1 MHIQIFDYMEY
12 NLSIDS
18 HIGPWGYSKN
28 FIRNQMSGLKNKP
41 VNVRVSSLGGSV
53 DDALDIRQQFIDHGN
68 VTCYLFGYVASAATI
83 LATGAKKT
91 CMSKYAF
98 YLIHKVSNWIDA
110 WGSYNADQ
118 IQQLIDDLKA
128 NKLENDKMDLVL
140 ANLYAAKCKKK
151 VDEILPILKEGRWL
165 TAQEALEY
173 GFIDEIIEEGSKL
186 NFDDSMKARFN
197 MYQLPSLPAVE
208 NKTVVPEDESVP
220 GWFNNFVNKF
230 FKAQH
235 QKEENDTTQA
245 QNNTHTNTAQKFMKK
260 DYQKVNSILK
270 VDGMEFDKDG
280 KITLTEDQV
289 KAIND
294 HITNIERESSDKDN
308 EISDLKT
315 QNENLKN
322 NDGDD
327 TTKINGDEGN
337 DDDIAKLN
345 SANELF
351 NNVKDLL

>member
-1 MHIQIFDYMEY
+1 MEY

-28 FIRNQMSGLKNKP
+28 YIRSQMSGFKNKP
-41 VNVRVSSLGGSV
+41 VSVRISSLGGSV
-53 DDALDIRQQFIDHGN
+53 DDALDIRQQFQDHGD

-118 IQQLIDDLKA
+118 IQRLIDDLKA

-151 VDEILPILKEGRWL
+151 VSDIRPILKEGRWL

-173 GFIDEIIEEGSKL
+173 GFVDEIIEEGTRL

-197 MYQLPSLPAVE
+197 MYQLPALPAMGNDTEVLE
-208 NKTVVPEDESVP
+208 EESAP
-220 GWFNNFVNKF
+220 NWFNNFVNKF
-230 FKAQH
+230 FKS
-235 QKEENDTTQA
+235 QKSDVATQA
-245 QNNTHTNTAQKFMKK
+245 QNKPLNLSIQMKK
-260 DYQKVNSILK
+260 DYQKVNSILNIEG
-270 VDGMEFDKDG
+270 VEVDKDG
-280 KITLTEDQV
+280 KVTLTEEQV
-289 KAIND
+289 KALND
-294 HITNIERESSDKDN
+294 RITNLEQESSDKDD
-308 EISDLKT
+308 EIAELKK

-322 NDGDD
+322 GDGDE
-327 TTKINGDEGN
+327 TAKINGDEGQGN
-337 DDDIAKLN
+337 DVDKLN
-345 SANELF
+345 TAVEMF
-351 NNVKDLL
+351 NSVKDLL

>member
-1 MHIQIFDYMEY
+1 MEY

-68 VTCYLFGYVASAATI
+68 VTCYLYGYVASAATI
-83 LATGAKKT
+83 LSTGAKKA
-91 CMSKYAF
+91 CMSQYAF

-110 WGSYNADQ
+110 WGNYNADQ

-140 ANLYAAKCKKK
+140 ANLYANKCKKK

-165 TAQEALEY
+165 TAKEALEY
-173 GFIDEIIEEGSKL
+173 GFVDEIIEDGTKL
-186 NFDDSMKARFN
+186 NFDDDMKTRFN
-197 MYQLPSLPAVE
+197 MFHLPELPAPDKKAE
-208 NKTVVPEDESVP
+208 TKDDEAP
-220 GWFNNFVNKF
+220 NWFNNFVNKF
-230 FKAQH
+230 LKPQNT
-235 QKEENDTTQA
+235 ETTQA
-245 QNNTHTNTAQKFMKK
+245 QNKTQINSTQKFMKK

-270 VDGMEFDKDG
+270 LDGMEFDKDG
-280 KITLTEDQV
+280 KVTLTEDQV

-294 HITNIERESSDKDN
+294 HIANIEKESSDKDN

-315 QNENLKN
+315 QNENLKK

-327 TTKINGDEGN
+327 TTHINGDEGD
-337 DDDIAKLN
+337 DDDITKLN
-345 SANELF
+345 SANEMF

>member
-1 MHIQIFDYMEY
+1 MEY

-28 FIRNQMSGLKNKP
+28 YIRSQMSGFRNKP
-41 VNVRVSSLGGSV
+41 VSVRISSLGGSV
-53 DDALDIRQQFIDHGN
+53 DDALDIRQQFQDHGD

-118 IQQLIDDLKA
+118 IQRLIDDLKA

-151 VDEILPILKEGRWL
+151 VSDILPILKEGRWL

-173 GFIDEIIEEGSKL
+173 GFVDEIIEEGTRL

-197 MYQLPSLPAVE
+197 MYQLPALPAMGNDTEVLE
-208 NKTVVPEDESVP
+208 EESAP
-220 GWFNNFVNKF
+220 NWFNNFVNKF
-230 FKAQH
+230 FKS
-235 QKEENDTTQA
+235 QKSDVATQA
-245 QNNTHTNTAQKFMKK
+245 QNKPLNLSIQMKK
-260 DYQKVNSILK
+260 DYQKVNSILNIEG
-270 VDGMEFDKDG
+270 VEVDKDG
-280 KITLTEDQV
+280 KVTLTEEQV
-289 KAIND
+289 KALND
-294 HITNIERESSDKDN
+294 RITNLEQESSDKDD
-308 EISDLKT
+308 EIAELKK

-322 NDGDD
+322 GDGDE
-327 TTKINGDEGN
+327 TAKINGDEGQGN
-337 DDDIAKLN
+337 DVDKLN
-345 SANELF
+345 TAVEMF
-351 NNVKDLL
+351 NSVKDLL

>member
-1 MHIQIFDYMEY
+1 MEY

-68 VTCYLFGYVASAATI
+68 VTCFLYGYVASAATI

-91 CMSKYAF
+91 CMSQYAF

-110 WGSYNADQ
+110 WGNYNADQ
-118 IQQLIDDLKA
+118 IQKLIDDLKA

-140 ANLYAAKCKKK
+140 ANLYANKCKKK

-165 TAQEALEY
+165 TAKEALEY
-173 GFIDEIIEEGSKL
+173 GFVDEIIEDGTKL
-186 NFDDSMKARFN
+186 NFDDNMKTRFN
-197 MYQLPSLPAVE
+197 MFQLPALPAVE
-208 NKTVVPEDESVP
+208 NNITVSEDETAP
-220 GWFNNFVNKF
+220 GWFNSFVNKF
-230 FKAQH
+230 FKSQH
-235 QKEENDTTQA
+235 KEDIDTTQT
-245 QNNTHTNTAQKFMKK
+245 QNKTHLNTTTQKIMKK

-270 VDGMEFDKDG
+270 IDGMEFDKDG
-280 KITLTEDQV
+280 KVTLTEDQV

-294 HITNIERESSDKDN
+294 HIANIEKESSDKDN

-315 QNENLKN
+315 QNENLKK

-327 TTKINGDEGN
+327 TTHINGDEGD
-337 DDDIAKLN
+337 DDDITKLN
-345 SANELF
+345 SANEMF
-351 NNVKDLL
+351 NSVKDLL

>member
-1 MHIQIFDYMEY
+1 MEY

-28 FIRNQMSGLKNKP
+28 YIRSQMSGFKNKP
-41 VNVRVSSLGGSV
+41 VSVRISSLGGSV
-53 DDALDIRQQFIDHGN
+53 DDALDIRQQFQDHGD

-118 IQQLIDDLKA
+118 IQRLIDDLKA

-151 VDEILPILKEGRWL
+151 VSDILPILKEGRWL

-173 GFIDEIIEEGSKL
+173 GFVDEIIEEGTRL

-197 MYQLPSLPAVE
+197 MYQLPALPAMGNDTEVLE
-208 NKTVVPEDESVP
+208 EESAP
-220 GWFNNFVNKF
+220 NWFNNFMNKF
-230 FKAQH
+230 FKV
-235 QKEENDTTQA
+235 QKSDVATQA
-245 QNNTHTNTAQKFMKK
+245 QNKPLNLSIQMKK
-260 DYQKVNSILK
+260 DYQKVNSILNIEG
-270 VDGMEFDKDG
+270 VEVDKDG
-280 KITLTEDQV
+280 KVTLTEEQV
-289 KAIND
+289 KALND
-294 HITNIERESSDKDN
+294 RITNLEQESSDKDD
-308 EISDLKT
+308 EIAELKK

-322 NDGDD
+322 GDGDE
-327 TTKINGDEGN
+327 TAKINGDEGQGN
-337 DDDIAKLN
+337 DVDKLN
-345 SANELF
+345 TAVEMF
-351 NNVKDLL
+351 NSVKDLL

>member
-1 MHIQIFDYMEY
+1 MDYSI
-12 NLSIDS
+12 SIDS

-28 FIRNQMSGLKNKP
+28 YIRSQMSGFKNKP
-41 VNVRVSSLGGSV
+41 VSVRISSLGGSV
-53 DDALDIRQQFIDHGN
+53 DDALDIRQQFQDHGD

-118 IQQLIDDLKA
+118 IQRLIDDLKA

-151 VDEILPILKEGRWL
+151 VSDILPILKEGRWL

-173 GFIDEIIEEGSKL
+173 GFVDEIIEEGTRL

-197 MYQLPSLPAVE
+197 MYQLPALPAMGNDTEVLE
-208 NKTVVPEDESVP
+208 EESAP
-220 GWFNNFVNKF
+220 NWFNNFVNKF
-230 FKAQH
+230 FKS
-235 QKEENDTTQA
+235 QKSDVATQA
-245 QNNTHTNTAQKFMKK
+245 QNKPLNLSIQMKK
-260 DYQKVNSILK
+260 DYQKVNSILNIEG
-270 VDGMEFDKDG
+270 VEVDKDG
-280 KITLTEDQV
+280 KVTLTEEQV
-289 KAIND
+289 KALND
-294 HITNIERESSDKDN
+294 RITNLEQESSDKDD
-308 EISDLKT
+308 EIAELKK

-322 NDGDD
+322 GDGDE
-327 TTKINGDEGN
+327 TAKINGDEGQGN
-337 DDDIAKLN
+337 DVDKLN
-345 SANELF
+345 TAVEMF
-351 NNVKDLL
+351 NSVKDLL

>member
-1 MHIQIFDYMEY
+1 MEY

-41 VNVRVSSLGGSV
+41 VNVRISSLGGSV

-68 VTCYLFGYVASAATI
+68 VTCYLYGYVASAATI

-91 CMSKYAF
+91 CMSQYAF

-110 WGSYNADQ
+110 WGNYNADQ

-140 ANLYAAKCKKK
+140 ANLYANKCKKK

-165 TAQEALEY
+165 TAKEALEY
-173 GFIDEIIEEGSKL
+173 GFVDEIIEDGTKL
-186 NFDDSMKARFN
+186 NFDDAMKTRFN
-197 MYQLPSLPAVE
+197 MFHLPELPAPDKKVE
-208 NKTVVPEDESVP
+208 TKDDETP
-220 GWFNNFVNKF
+220 NWFNNFVNKF
-230 FKAQH
+230 LKPQNT
-235 QKEENDTTQA
+235 ETTQA
-245 QNNTHTNTAQKFMKK
+245 QNKTQINSTQKFMKK

-270 VDGMEFDKDG
+270 LDGMEFDKDG
-280 KITLTEDQV
+280 KVSLTEDQV

-294 HITNIERESSDKDN
+294 HIANIEKESSDKDN

-315 QNENLKN
+315 QNENLKK

-327 TTKINGDEGN
+327 TTHINGDEGD
-337 DDDIAKLN
+337 DDDITKLN
-345 SANELF
+345 SANEMF

>member
-1 MHIQIFDYMEY
+1 MEY

-28 FIRNQMSGLKNKP
+28 YIRSQMSGFRNKP
-41 VNVRVSSLGGSV
+41 VSVRISSLGGSV
-53 DDALDIRQQFIDHGN
+53 DDALDIRQQFQDHGD

-118 IQQLIDDLKA
+118 IQRLIDDLKA

-151 VDEILPILKEGRWL
+151 VSDILPILKEGRWL

-173 GFIDEIIEEGSKL
+173 GFVDEIIEEGTRL

-197 MYQLPSLPAVE
+197 MYQLPALPAMGNDTEVLE
-208 NKTVVPEDESVP
+208 EESAP
-220 GWFNNFVNKF
+220 NWFNNFVNKF
-230 FKAQH
+230 FKAQ
-235 QKEENDTTQA
+235 KSDVATQA
-245 QNNTHTNTAQKFMKK
+245 QNKPLNLSRQMKK
-260 DYQKVNSILK
+260 DYQKVNSILNIEG
-270 VDGMEFDKDG
+270 VEVDKDG
-280 KITLTEDQV
+280 KVTLTEEQV
-289 KAIND
+289 KALND
-294 HITNIERESSDKDN
+294 RITNLELESSDKDN
-308 EISDLKT
+308 QISELKK
-315 QNENLKN
+315 QNENLQK
-322 NDGDD
+322 NDGEE
-327 TTKINGDEGN
+327 TTHINGDEGE

-345 SANELF
+345 AAKEMFNDVKEL
-351 NNVKDLL
+351 L

>member
-1 MHIQIFDYMEY
+1 MEY
-12 NLSIDS
+12 NISIDS

-91 CMSKYAF
+91 CMSQYAF

-110 WGSYNADQ
+110 WGNYNADQ
-118 IQQLIDDLKA
+118 IQKLIDDLKA

-140 ANLYAAKCKKK
+140 ANLYANKCKKK

-165 TAQEALEY
+165 TAKEALEY
-173 GFIDEIIEEGSKL
+173 GFVDEIIEDGTKL
-186 NFDDSMKARFN
+186 NFDDAMKTRFN
-197 MYQLPSLPAVE
+197 MFHLPELPAPD
-208 NKTVVPEDESVP
+208 NKAETKDDEAP
-220 GWFNNFVNKF
+220 NWFNNFVNKF
-230 FKAQH
+230 LKPQNT
-235 QKEENDTTQA
+235 ETTQA
-245 QNNTHTNTAQKFMKK
+245 KNNTQINSTQKFMKK

-270 VDGMEFDKDG
+270 LDGMEFDKDG
-280 KITLTEDQV
+280 KVTLTEDQV

-294 HITNIERESSDKDN
+294 HIANIEKESSDKDN

-315 QNENLKN
+315 QNENLKK

-337 DDDIAKLN
+337 DDDIARLN

>member
-1 MHIQIFDYMEY
+1 MEY

-68 VTCYLFGYVASAATI
+68 VTCYLYGYVASAATI

-91 CMSKYAF
+91 CMSQYAF

-110 WGSYNADQ
+110 WGNYNADQ

-140 ANLYAAKCKKK
+140 ANLYANKCKKK

-165 TAQEALEY
+165 TAKEALEY
-173 GFIDEIIEEGSKL
+173 GFVDEIIEDGTKL
-186 NFDDSMKARFN
+186 NFDDAMKTRFN
-197 MYQLPSLPAVE
+197 MFHLPELPAPDKKAE
-208 NKTVVPEDESVP
+208 IKDDEAP
-220 GWFNNFVNKF
+220 NWFNNFVNKF
-230 FKAQH
+230 LKPQNT
-235 QKEENDTTQA
+235 ETTQA
-245 QNNTHTNTAQKFMKK
+245 QNKTQINSTQKFMKK

-270 VDGMEFDKDG
+270 LDGMEFDKDG
-280 KITLTEDQV
+280 KVTLTEDQV

-294 HITNIERESSDKDN
+294 HIANIEKESSDKDN

-315 QNENLKN
+315 QNENLKK

-327 TTKINGDEGN
+327 TTHINGDEG
-337 DDDIAKLN
+337 DDDDVTKLN
-345 SANELF
+345 TANEMF
-351 NNVKDLL
+351 NSVKDLL

>member
-1 MHIQIFDYMEY
+1 MEY

-68 VTCYLFGYVASAATI
+68 VTCYLYGYVASAATI

-91 CMSKYAF
+91 CMSQYAF

-110 WGSYNADQ
+110 WGNYNADQ
-118 IQQLIDDLKA
+118 IQKLIDDLKA

-140 ANLYAAKCKKK
+140 ANLYANKCKKK

-165 TAQEALEY
+165 TAKEALEY
-173 GFIDEIIEEGSKL
+173 GFVDEIIEDGTKL
-186 NFDDSMKARFN
+186 NFDDAMKTRFN
-197 MYQLPSLPAVE
+197 MFHLPELPAPDKKAE
-208 NKTVVPEDESVP
+208 TKDDEAP
-220 GWFNNFVNKF
+220 NWFNNFVNKF
-230 FKAQH
+230 LKP
-235 QKEENDTTQA
+235 
-245 QNNTHTNTAQKFMKK
+245 QNTEAT
-260 DYQKVNSILK
+260 
-270 VDGMEFDKDG
+270 MEFDKDG
-280 KITLTEDQV
+280 KVTLTEDQV

-294 HITNIERESSDKDN
+294 HIANIEKESSDKDN

-315 QNENLKN
+315 QNENLKK
-322 NDGDD
+322 NDGDE
-327 TTKINGDEGN
+327 TNHINGDEGDDN
-337 DDDIAKLN
+337 DDITKLN
-345 SANELF
+345 SANEMF
-351 NNVKDLL
+351 NSVKDLL

>member
-1 MHIQIFDYMEY
+1 MEY

-68 VTCYLFGYVASAATI
+68 VTCYLYGYVASAATI

-91 CMSKYAF
+91 CMSQYAF

-110 WGSYNADQ
+110 WGNYNADQ
-118 IQQLIDDLKA
+118 IQKLIDDLKA

-140 ANLYAAKCKKK
+140 ANLYANKCKKK

-165 TAQEALEY
+165 TAKEALEY
-173 GFIDEIIEEGSKL
+173 GFIDEIIEDGTKL
-186 NFDDSMKARFN
+186 NFDDDMKTRFN
-197 MYQLPSLPAVE
+197 MFHLLELPAPDKKVE
-208 NKTVVPEDESVP
+208 TKDDEAP
-220 GWFNNFVNKF
+220 NWFNNFVNKF
-230 FKAQH
+230 LKPQNT
-235 QKEENDTTQA
+235 ETTQA
-245 QNNTHTNTAQKFMKK
+245 QNKTQINSTQKFMKK

-270 VDGMEFDKDG
+270 LDGMEFDKDG
-280 KITLTEDQV
+280 KVTLTEDQV

-294 HITNIERESSDKDN
+294 HIANIEKESSDKDN

-315 QNENLKN
+315 QNENLKK

-327 TTKINGDEGN
+327 TTHINGDEGD
-337 DDDIAKLN
+337 DDDITKLN
-345 SANELF
+345 SANEMF

>member
-1 MHIQIFDYMEY
+1 MEY

-28 FIRNQMSGLKNKP
+28 YIRSQMSGFRNKP
-41 VNVRVSSLGGSV
+41 VSVRISSLGGSV
-53 DDALDIRQQFIDHGN
+53 DDALDIRQQFQDHGD

-118 IQQLIDDLKA
+118 IQRLIDDLKA

-151 VDEILPILKEGRWL
+151 VSDILPILKEGRWL

-173 GFIDEIIEEGSKL
+173 GFVDEIIEEGTRLS
-186 NFDDSMKARFN
+186 FDDSMKARFN
-197 MYQLPSLPAVE
+197 MYQLPALPEMGNDTEVLE
-208 NKTVVPEDESVP
+208 EESAP
-220 GWFNNFVNKF
+220 NWFNNFVNKF
-230 FKAQH
+230 FKS
-235 QKEENDTTQA
+235 QKSDVATQA
-245 QNNTHTNTAQKFMKK
+245 QNKPLNLSIQMKK

-270 VDGMEFDKDG
+270 IEGVEVDKDG
-280 KITLTEDQV
+280 KVTLTEEQV
-289 KAIND
+289 KALND
-294 HITNIERESSDKDN
+294 RITNLEQESSDKDD
-308 EISDLKT
+308 EIAELKK

-322 NDGDD
+322 GDGDE
-327 TTKINGDEGN
+327 TAKINGDEGQGN
-337 DDDIAKLN
+337 DVDKLN
-345 SANELF
+345 TAVEMF
-351 NNVKDLL
+351 NSVKDLL

>member
-1 MHIQIFDYMEY
+1 
-12 NLSIDS
+12 
-18 HIGPWGYSKN
+18 
-28 FIRNQMSGLKNKP
+28 MSGLKNKP

-91 CMSKYAF
+91 CMSQYAF

-110 WGSYNADQ
+110 WGNYNADQ
-118 IQQLIDDLKA
+118 IQKLIDDLKA

-140 ANLYAAKCKKK
+140 ANLYANKCKKK

-165 TAQEALEY
+165 TAKEALEY
-173 GFIDEIIEEGSKL
+173 GFVDEIIEDAETK
-186 NFDDSMKARFN
+186 DDEAPN
-197 MYQLPSLPAVE
+197 
-208 NKTVVPEDESVP
+208 
-220 GWFNNFVNKF
+220 WFNNFVNKF
-230 FKAQH
+230 LKPQNT
-235 QKEENDTTQA
+235 ETTQA
-245 QNNTHTNTAQKFMKK
+245 QNKTQINSTQKFMKK

-270 VDGMEFDKDG
+270 LDGMEFDKDG
-280 KITLTEDQV
+280 KVTLTEDQV

-294 HITNIERESSDKDN
+294 HIANIEKESSDKDN

-315 QNENLKN
+315 QNENLKK
-322 NDGDD
+322 NDGDE
-327 TTKINGDEGN
+327 TTHINGDEGDDN
-337 DDDIAKLN
+337 DDITKLN
-345 SANELF
+345 SANEMF

>member
-1 MHIQIFDYMEY
+1 MEY

-28 FIRNQMSGLKNKP
+28 YIRSQMSGFKNKP
-41 VNVRVSSLGGSV
+41 VSVRISSLGGSV
-53 DDALDIRQQFIDHGN
+53 DDALDIRQQFQDHGD

-118 IQQLIDDLKA
+118 IQRLIDDLKA

-151 VDEILPILKEGRWL
+151 VSDILPILKEGRWL

-173 GFIDEIIEEGSKL
+173 GFVDEIIEEGTRL

-197 MYQLPSLPAVE
+197 MYQLPALPAMGNDTEVLE
-208 NKTVVPEDESVP
+208 EESAP
-220 GWFNNFVNKF
+220 NWFNNFVNKF
-230 FKAQH
+230 FKS
-235 QKEENDTTQA
+235 QKSDVATQA
-245 QNNTHTNTAQKFMKK
+245 QNKPLNLSIQMKK
-260 DYQKVNSILK
+260 DYQKVNSILNIEG
-270 VDGMEFDKDG
+270 VEVDKDG
-280 KITLTEDQV
+280 KVTLTEEQV
-289 KAIND
+289 KALND
-294 HITNIERESSDKDN
+294 RITNLEQESSDKDD
-308 EISDLKT
+308 EIAELKK
-315 QNENLKN
+315 QNENLQK
-322 NDGDD
+322 NDGEE
-327 TTKINGDEGN
+327 TTHINGDEGE

-345 SANELF
+345 AAKEMFNDVKEL
-351 NNVKDLL
+351 L

>member
-1 MHIQIFDYMEY
+1 MEY

-68 VTCYLFGYVASAATI
+68 VTCYLYGYVASAATI

-91 CMSKYAF
+91 CMSQYAF

-110 WGSYNADQ
+110 WGNYNADQ
-118 IQQLIDDLKA
+118 IQKLIDDLKA
-128 NKLENDKMDLVL
+128 NKFENDKMDLVL
-140 ANLYAAKCKKK
+140 ANLYANKCKKK

-165 TAQEALEY
+165 TAKEALEY
-173 GFIDEIIEEGSKL
+173 GFVDEIIEDGTKL
-186 NFDDSMKARFN
+186 NFDDAMKTRFN
-197 MYQLPSLPAVE
+197 MFHLPELPAPDKKAE
-208 NKTVVPEDESVP
+208 TKDDEAP
-220 GWFNNFVNKF
+220 NWFNNFVNKF
-230 FKAQH
+230 LKPQNT
-235 QKEENDTTQA
+235 ETTQA
-245 QNNTHTNTAQKFMKK
+245 QNKTQINSTQKFMKK

-270 VDGMEFDKDG
+270 LDGMEFDKDG
-280 KITLTEDQV
+280 KVTLTEDQV

-294 HITNIERESSDKDN
+294 HIANIEKESSDKDN

-315 QNENLKN
+315 QNENLKK

-327 TTKINGDEGN
+327 TTHINGDEGD
-337 DDDIAKLN
+337 DDDITKLN
-345 SANELF
+345 SANEMF